1 MGHGLK
7 RALLLPVLLKR
18 AIASA
23 LAHDCLNLG
32 RSAAYSAMIALFPA
46 LVVAGAAI
54 ALLPDAAPLKT
65 SVGEFFDGVL
75 PAPVF
80 PILRGYFS
88 GSPRNPHT
96 LRALVLAAGVSLSG
110 ASSVIAILMQGL
122 LRAERLASDSW
133 TFWQR
138 RARALALVPLS
149 LVPLLLA
156 TVLVMFGRW
165 ISVWVAALLPPEVRP
180 EFFLLVLAAR
190 WVVALGGV
198 AGVTALIYH
207 MGMPKRQSWRRT
219 LPGALMATALWF
231 VTTLAFGWYVT
242 RFANYSLVYGSL
254 GAGIA
259 LLLWLYIV
267 FLSVLCGAE
276 FNVQFRRWRLEA
288 GVRLTD
294 LSDAGRARGK

>member
-1 MGHGLK
+1 MLK
-7 RALLLPVLLKR
+7 RALVE
-18 AIASA
+18 A

-32 RSAAYSAMIALFPA
+32 QSAAYSAMISLFPA

-65 SVGEFFDGVL
+65 NVGEFFDQVL

-80 PILRGYFS
+80 PLLTGYFS

-96 LRALVLAAGVSLSG
+96 VRALALAVFVSLSG
-110 ASSVIAILMQGL
+110 ASSILATLMEGL
-122 LRAERLASDSW
+122 LRAEHLPSTCW

-138 RARALALVPLS
+138 RGRALALVPLS

-165 ISVWVAALLPPEVRP
+165 IAAWVAELLPAAVRP
-180 EFFLLVLAAR
+180 GFFVLVLALR
-190 WVVALGGV
+190 WIVALAGV
-198 AGVTALIYH
+198 AAVTALIYH
-207 MGMPKRQSWRRT
+207 VGTPKQQSWKRT
-219 LPGALMATALWF
+219 LPGAMMATGLWF

-276 FNVQFRRWRLEA
+276 FNVQFYRFGLEA
-288 GVRLTD
+288 ER
-294 LSDAGRARGK
+294 